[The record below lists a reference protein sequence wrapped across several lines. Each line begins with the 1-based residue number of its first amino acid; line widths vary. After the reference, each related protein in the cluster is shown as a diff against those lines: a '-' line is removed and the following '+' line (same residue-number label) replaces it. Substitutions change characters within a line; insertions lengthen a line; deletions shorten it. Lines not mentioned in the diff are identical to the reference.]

1 MGFNVKDYM
10 LPPGTLIRF
19 DGMGGNQ
26 SLSYIY
32 HSVGIRAGDIALVL
46 NHKKPMLLDI
56 LVGDKIITLDFEHIA
71 DIIGWVPEFNPIYCG
86 SGFREYP
93 RWYPKYCYTYDI

>member
-1 MGFNVKDYM
+1 MEWS
-10 LPPGTLIRF
+10 
-19 DGMGGNQ
+19 GNQ
-26 SLSYIY
+26 SLYLHLSFCWYSGWGY
-32 HSVGIRAGDIALVL
+32 SSCV
-46 NHKKPMLLDI
+46 NHKKPTLLDV
-56 LVGDKIITLDFEHIA
+56 LVGDKIINLDLEHIM